1 VAIFASAGN
10 NGSEQVVFPA
20 RYEEVVAVAAL
31 DANDLKAG
39 FSAFGVDVDL
49 CAPGVEVYSAMPF
62 NKYAWWSGTSMATA
76 LASGANSRL
85 ISHKPSALLA
95 SGGDDETAFAAG
107 ISAVLVDQ
115 AEPVDGKNPSF
126 SGKLGKGRV
135 HVANAA
141 QALPSAGAGDDDDD

>member
-1 VAIFASAGN
+1 
-10 NGSEQVVFPA
+10 
-20 RYEEVVAVAAL
+20 
-31 DANDLKAG
+31 
-39 FSAFGVDVDL
+39 
-49 CAPGVEVYSAMPF
+49 
-62 NKYAWWSGTSMATA
+62 MATA

-95 SGGDDETAFAAG
+95 GGDDDAAFAAG

-141 QALPSAGAGDDDDD
+141 QALPDAGAGGDDDD